1 MEDQVEADFSRAP
14 FLEAKVELK
23 WRGLAKNSGASGG
36 KGVCVKR
43 RTFLKNSMVG
53 MSGLAGM
60 TYSGL
65 VSGAANG
72 MSGAKAEQAR
82 RSDDKVGRPVRIT
95 SVSFPN
101 GLSLDEIAGYVDKAG
116 SAGVDVIALPEL
128 ARGQSDQSKEDIH
141 GPTVTRM
148 AALAQKH
155 ATYIVCP
162 IDRMDANRRL
172 NTVVLLDRSG
182 EVACAYDK
190 IFPYW
195 DEFDAHPPVDVGDEA
210 QVYRA
215 DFGLLGFATC
225 FDVNF
230 PEVWKRLADKG
241 AEVVIWPSA
250 YSAGTSLQAHA
261 LNHHYYIV
269 SATQMSDCL
278 VYDITGEKL
287 LYQKSERVN
296 VASVTLDLDRGI
308 YHINFNIPQ
317 RDKLLK
323 EHPEDIE
330 QEKWLDS
337 EQWFVLKARRP
348 GVSARELARQ
358 YGIEELRHYLDRSR
372 RAIDERRGWQYEAKV
387 LFPDLDAAS
396 LKALS
401 LRAKSA
407 RPSGSTG

>member
-1 MEDQVEADFSRAP
+1 M
-14 FLEAKVELK
+14 
-23 WRGLAKNSGASGG
+23 
-36 KGVCVKR
+36 KR
-43 RTFLKNSMVG
+43 RTFLRNSIAGV
-53 MSGLAGM
+53 SGLAGM
-60 TYSGL
+60 TCSGL
-65 VSGAANG
+65 ASGAAKG
-72 MSGAKAEQAR
+72 MSEAKAEQGG
-82 RSDDKVGRPVRIT
+82 RSDDKIGRSVRIT
-95 SVSFPN
+95 SISFPN

-116 SAGVDVIALPEL
+116 SAGVDVIGLPEL
-128 ARGQSDQSKEDIH
+128 ARGQNDQTKEDLH

-148 AALAQKH
+148 AALAKKYN
-155 ATYIVCP
+155 TYIVCP
-162 IDRMDANRRL
+162 IDRMEKNRRL
-172 NTVVLLDRSG
+172 NTAVLLDRSG
-182 EVACAYDK
+182 EVACVYDK

-195 DEFDAHPPVDVGDEA
+195 DEFDVHPPIDVGNEA
-210 QVYRA
+210 QVHRA
-215 DFGLLGFATC
+215 DFGLLGIATC

-230 PEVWKRLADKG
+230 PEVWKHLADKG

-323 EHPEDIE
+323 EHLEDIE

-337 EQWFVLKARRP
+337 EQWFVLKAKRP

-358 YGIEELRHYLDRSR
+358 YGMEELRHYLDRSR
-372 RAIDERRGWQYEAKV
+372 RAIDERRGWQYEARV
-387 LFPDLDAAS
+387 LFPDLDTAS

-401 LRAKSA
+401 LRARNA
-407 RPSGSTG
+407 APSGSTG